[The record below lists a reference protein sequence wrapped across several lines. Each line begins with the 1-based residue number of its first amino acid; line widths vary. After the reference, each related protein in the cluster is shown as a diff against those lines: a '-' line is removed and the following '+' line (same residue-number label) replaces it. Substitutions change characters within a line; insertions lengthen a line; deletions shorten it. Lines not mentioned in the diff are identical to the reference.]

1 MSALTTKTILA
12 ERTVSMSDL
21 RKAPAQFFTDTPI
34 AVLSHNETA
43 GYVLGPVLFEKLM
56 ALVEASQPE
65 IQGQFRPTHVRL
77 KEIARRSTDAL
88 LSATEADLSDFDECT
103 DL

>member
-1 MSALTTKTILA
+1 MSVLTTKTILA
-12 ERTVSMSDL
+12 EHTVSMSDL

-43 GYVLGPVLFEKLM
+43 GYVLGPALFEKLM
-56 ALVEASQPE
+56 AIVEASQPA
-65 IQGQFRPTHVRL
+65 IQGQFRPTHARL
-77 KEIARRSTDAL
+77 KEIARQGTDAL
-88 LSATEADLSDFDECT
+88 LSASEADLSDFEEHP